1 MFQKSNLLRFDS
13 KLETINGDRIMGV
26 SKYYRLQTET
36 ELAFAATIRDE
47 IVAAINEAI
56 EGTLTERQEK
66 LIFCALVMGKSQGLK
81 TKDIEPI
88 CGVNQTVYNEQM
100 GALRVLAHSGI
111 DRLNLAGKANTRD
124 FFLDAIHMT
133 SAEFVEQ
140 AKDVA
145 EPRKYPHEVVAC
157 LLYTSPSPRDS

>member
-1 MFQKSNLLRFDS
+1 MFQKSKLLRFDS

-111 DRLNLAGKANTRD
+111 DRLNLASIKGEFNKSLEYGSALGALA
-124 FFLDAIHMT
+124 FLSIN
-133 SAEFVEQ
+133 
-140 AKDVA
+140 
-145 EPRKYPHEVVAC
+145 HENN
-157 LLYTSPSPRDS
+157 DIK